1 MGGLY
6 AVITTPILAAT
17 DINPRQKI
25 LLALISYSST
35 NKGYSF
41 RTNSYFAE
49 ILRCN
54 KTTIS
59 LDIKALEEAGYLGSA
74 IFLKPS
80 GEVDYRALTLTEKCL
95 VGDHLTDWSDAPPLP
110 NTSTPFVKYK
120 DPFVNHKGIIGERKD
135 KEEEPP
141 ISPTGGDLK
150 MEGFDEFWKLYPRHT
165 SRKVAELKWKGL
177 SPTQKDAAIKALPK
191 HIQGWAGKEM
201 QFIPHPATWL
211 NQRRWEDEVVS
222 DSTKVSTQPATQPQK
237 AYTMYKVR
245 NAPGTTTYPG
255 KLTYFATWEG
265 GNKWCHFGNMSPVP
279 FTHSGNPDR
288 PYINHPI
295 TEEVDKAIR
304 AAFSVAG
311 YIDNFDIITFDQINQ
326 ITKW

>member
-1 MGGLY
+1 MEQITGGRIVKAKNQTLY
-6 AVITTPILAAT
+6 TIVPNSVAKSPDLTWKAKGLLLYLLSLPEDWVVYKSELHNHSLDGRAATCSAFDELEKNGYILSVELRAADGRFKGCEYVIYPAPQLDFPIAENRISEKRISENRTLQKKDSTKKEDTNTPI
-17 DINPRQKI
+17 IP
-25 LLALISYSST
+25 
-35 NKGYSF
+35 
-41 RTNSYFAE
+41 
-49 ILRCN
+49 
-54 KTTIS
+54 
-59 LDIKALEEAGYLGSA
+59 
-74 IFLKPS
+74 KP
-80 GEVDYRALTLTEKCL
+80 
-95 VGDHLTDWSDAPPLP
+95 LTD
-110 NTSTPFVKYK
+110 
-120 DPFVNHKGIIGERKD
+120 
-135 KEEEPP
+135 
-141 ISPTGGDLK
+141 K

-165 SRKVAELKWKGL
+165 SKKVAELKWKGL
-177 SPTQKDAAIKALPK
+177 SPAQKDAAIKALPK

-222 DSTKVSTQPATQPQK
+222 DSTKVSTQPSTQPQK

-245 NAPGTTTYPG
+245 NAPGATTYPG

-311 YIDNFDIITFDQINQ
+311 YIDNFEIITFDQINQ